1 MSDWDILLLDTS
13 GSMII
18 NRDSLVDG
26 FNHLVAEQKKLKP
39 TGLFTVSTFNSSVEL
54 FKEDTFSNFTEVT
67 GDDFMLTGTTALYD
81 AVGCAY
87 DMILK
92 NDYKNVTLTV
102 ITDGSENSSVLYNID
117 SLNNKRESVGKKC
130 TLNMT
135 FIGTDISCITEGPVV
150 GHARKSFDTQ
160 GDIYNAFRLASREI
174 SRGDADWREFNIS
187 RERSSRS
194 YSR

>member
-1 MSDWDILLLDTS
+1 M
-13 GSMII
+13 
-18 NRDSLVDG
+18 NRDDLIDG

-39 TGLFTVSTFNSSVEL
+39 DGLFTVSTFSSTVQL

-67 GDDFMLTGTTALYD
+67 GDDFILAGTTALYD

-102 ITDGSENSSVLYNID
+102 ITDGSENSSILYNID

-135 FIGTDISCITEGPVV
+135 FIGTDISCITEAPVA
-150 GHARKSFDTQ
+150 GHARQSFDTQ

-174 SRGDADWREFNIS
+174 SRDGAEWHELNIR
-187 RERSSRS
+187 RERSSRT